1 MATQFTKDLNVP
13 SDDFD
18 FANFVKDDGS
28 IMTMEEVERIH
39 IKRALDQ
46 NNWNRENTARL
57 GISQK
62 LYILKFLSII

>member
-1 MATQFTKDLNVP
+1 MCLK
-13 SDDFD
+13 DDFD

-46 NNWNRENTARL
+46 NNWNRENTARAL
-57 GISQK
+57 RHQPK
-62 LYILKFLSII
+62 NSIF